1 MTFAMAKTTTNRHAA
16 GMTLME
22 VMVAIAIIGFV
33 VLAMTAS
40 VGGIFGA
47 RLDASANK
55 LSGMVRYTYNLATL
69 TGKVHR
75 IVVNF
80 EELTYRVEAVEEQK
94 QCGLMSA
101 EEEKKA
107 RKDDSPFAAIAE
119 LTGSAV
125 NDSRVRTAKLPTGI
139 KFTGM
144 MTRHNSNVVEE
155 GEEAVYFFP
164 DGTAERALIWLTD
177 GDEVFTVEV
186 TALQGTGVVWSEE
199 RDSAELAK
207 K

>member
-1 MTFAMAKTTTNRHAA
+1 
-16 GMTLME
+16 MTLME
-22 VMVAIAIIGFV
+22 VMVALAVIGFV
-33 VLAMTAS
+33 VVAMTAS

-55 LSGMVRYTYNLATL
+55 LSGMFRYTYNLATL

-75 IVVNF
+75 VVINIDD
-80 EELTYRVEAVEEQK
+80 LTYRVESVDEQK

-101 EEEKKA
+101 EEERKA

-125 NDSRVRTAKLPTGI
+125 KDNRVRAEKLPAGI
-139 KFTGM
+139 KFAGI
-144 MTRHNSNVVEE
+144 MTRHNSKVVEE

-164 DGTAERALIWLTD
+164 DGTAERAFVWLTD

-186 TALQGTGVVWSEE
+186 TALQGTGVVWSED